1 MTYMLNVISLGLR
14 ETPHLQVGRLS
25 AELDDPPTAFL
36 QVKGQSLIG
45 TRYLIVTDDG
55 TGYTS
60 SNELVRVP
68 RHSEQ
73 STIVSVPAV
82 LADDL
87 RRLLIGL
94 MQLSPERRLAVYLEA
109 NRAVSREDPDDP
121 YPVHLAVVE
130 HVIFE
135 ELWDKITQE
144 RMEEDEIHI
153 VG

>member
-1 MTYMLNVISLGLR
+1 MTYMLNVIPLGLR
-14 ETPHLQVGRLS
+14 ETPHLEVGRLS

-36 QVKGQSLIG
+36 QVEGQCLIG

-55 TGYTS
+55 TGYRS

-73 STIVSVPAV
+73 STIVRVPAV
-82 LADDL
+82 LAEDL
-87 RRLLIGL
+87 RRLLNELI
-94 MQLSPERRLAVYLEA
+94 QLSPERRIAVYLEA
-109 NRAVSREDPDDP
+109 NRAISREDPDDP
-121 YPVHLAVVE
+121 FPVHPAVVE

-135 ELWDKITQE
+135 ELWEEIRQE
-144 RMEEDEIHI
+144 RMEEDEIRI